1 LLKELVRTDF
11 KLRYQG
17 STLGYLW
24 SILRPLFL
32 FAILYVVFTKFLK
45 IGDAVPYYPVYLL
58 SGIVLWN
65 FFSELT
71 NMGIQSIVGRG
82 DVIRKINFPK
92 YIIVLSV
99 AFSALINLFINLL
112 VIAVF
117 MALMQVPLTWSILMS
132 PLFILMIFVFALS
145 IAMLLGAIYVKLR
158 DISYIWEIIMQAL
171 FYLVPVIYPL
181 SMVSSQWPWLA
192 KLLMLNP
199 VAYAIQGFRDVTI
212 TSEAV
217 TMSDLSHNPLLALA
231 PIILTLLFAVFAV
244 YFFKKKSPTFAED
257 I

>member
-1 LLKELVRTDF
+1 LVKTDF

-17 STLGYLW
+17 SALGYLW

-32 FAILYVVFTKFLK
+32 FAILYVVFAKFFK
-45 IGDAVPYYPVYLL
+45 VGDAVPYYPVYLL

-65 FFSELT
+65 FFSEMT

-99 AFSALINLFINLL
+99 AFSALINLLINLF
-112 VIAVF
+112 VITVF
-117 MALMQVPLTWSILMS
+117 MMILQVPISWTILLA
-132 PLFILMIFVFALS
+132 PLYILMIFAFALS
-145 IAMLLGAIYVKLR
+145 VSMVLGAIYVRLR
-158 DISYIWEIIMQAL
+158 DIAYIWEIIMQAL

-181 SMVSSQWPWLA
+181 SMVANQWDWLA
-192 KLLMLNP
+192 KLMLLNP
-199 VAYAIQGFRDVTI
+199 VAYAIQGFRDAVI
-212 TSEAV
+212 TPESI
-217 TMSDLSHNPLLALA
+217 TMSDLTNNFLLIVA
-231 PIILTLLFAVFAV
+231 PILITAGFAAFAVW
-244 YFFKKKSPTFAED
+244 FFRKKSPTFAED